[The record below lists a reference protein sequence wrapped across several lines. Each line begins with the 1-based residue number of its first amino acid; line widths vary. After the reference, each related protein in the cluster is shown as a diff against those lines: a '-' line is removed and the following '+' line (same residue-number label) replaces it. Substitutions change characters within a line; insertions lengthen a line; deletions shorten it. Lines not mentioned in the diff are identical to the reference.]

1 MGAAVT
7 TSFEN
12 VPAPSVQAYMI
23 YLVLD
28 TSKSMWL
35 PRQHGGPESVPLN
48 QFVRRIPRM
57 LRVLADHPVTNK
69 LASISVLAFN
79 DRPEILR
86 PISSLE
92 QAATIARP
100 SRGFGTDY
108 ASMLKFLVGQHR
120 KDVREV
126 KKSRARNDY
135 GVDIARP
142 WIFVITDGRA
152 YAQKQDQADS
162 EWLRERERLI
172 DPPIEARIVTMGL
185 PGADDDALWLL
196 ATGDET
202 GRRNAFIARD
212 PEHSD
217 ELSRSVIEAIGS
229 SISTSAG
236 SGTLTI
242 KTPVG
247 MDRLEGPRRARD

>member
-1 MGAAVT
+1 MT

-35 PRQHGGPESVPLN
+35 PRPRGGPESAPLK
-48 QFVRRIPRM
+48 QFERLIPRM

-69 LASISVLAFN
+69 LASISVVAFN

-92 QAATIARP
+92 QAATIAKP
-100 SRGFGTDY
+100 SKGYGTDY

-126 KKSRARNDY
+126 KKSRSRQDY

-152 YAQKQDQADS
+152 YAQRQNQADS
-162 EWLRERERLI
+162 EWLKERDRLI
-172 DPPIEARIVTMGL
+172 APPIEARVVTLGL

-202 GRRNAFIARD
+202 GKRNAFIARD
-212 PEHSD
+212 TEHSD
-217 ELSRSVIEAIGS
+217 ELSKSVIDAIGS

-247 MDRLEGPRRARD
+247 MDRVEGPRHARD

>member
-1 MGAAVT
+1 MT
-7 TSFEN
+7 TMFEN
-12 VPAPSVQAYMI
+12 APAPSVPAYMI

-28 TSKSMWL
+28 TSKSMWR
-35 PRQHGGPESVPLN
+35 PARGGGPESVPMN

-57 LRVLADHPVTNK
+57 LRTLADHPVTNK
-69 LASISVLAFN
+69 LASVSVLAFN
-79 DRPEILR
+79 DQPEILR

-92 QAATIARP
+92 QAAAIASP
-100 SRGFGTDY
+100 SQGFGTDY

-126 KKSRARNDY
+126 KKSRGRHDY
-135 GVDIARP
+135 SVDIARP

-152 YAQKQDQADS
+152 YAQRANQRDS
-162 EWLRERERLI
+162 EWLRERDRLTA
-172 DPPIEARIVTMGL
+172 PPIEARIVTLGL
-185 PGADDDALWLL
+185 PGADVDALWLL
-196 ATGDET
+196 ATGDEA
-202 GRRNAFIARD
+202 GKRNAFIARD

-217 ELSRSVIEAIGS
+217 ALSKSVIDAIGS

-242 KTPVG
+242 KTPAG
-247 MDRLEGPRRARD
+247 MDRVEGPRHARD

>member
-1 MGAAVT
+1 VT
-7 TSFEN
+7 TLFEN

-23 YLVLD
+23 YVVLD

-35 PRQHGGPESVPLN
+35 PRRAGSPDSVPVK
-48 QFVRRIPRM
+48 QFIRRIPRM

-69 LASISVLAFN
+69 LASISVVAFN
-79 DRPEILR
+79 DTQEILR

-92 QAATIARP
+92 QAATISNP
-100 SRGFGTDY
+100 SFGLGTDY
-108 ASMLKFLVGQHR
+108 AGLLKFLVGQHR
-120 KDVREV
+120 KDVRQV
-126 KKSRARNDY
+126 KKSRSREGY

-152 YAQKQDQADS
+152 FAQRRNQADS
-162 EWLRERERLI
+162 EWLREHGRLI
-172 DPPIEARIVTMGL
+172 APPVEARIVTLGL
-185 PGADDDALWLL
+185 PGADDDALWML
-196 ATGDET
+196 ATGDES
-202 GRRNAFIARD
+202 GKRNAFIARS

-217 ELSRSVIEAIGS
+217 ELSKSVIDAIGS

-247 MDRLEGPRRARD
+247 MDRVEGPRHARD